1 MTDWAPWPQNRAA
14 GPRDTLPQ
22 RTPGASGTGWAEPA
36 PGAVF
41 LEYIRL
47 DGPDGPELAGDTEF
61 PPPPEVL
68 GRVLDGLRKLS

>member
-1 MTDWAPWPQNRAA
+1 MTDRAPWPHHRAA
-14 GPRDTLPQ
+14 CPRDTLPQ
-22 RTPGASGTGWAEPA
+22 RTPGASSTGWAEPA
-36 PGAVF
+36 HGAPF

-47 DGPDGPELAGDTEF
+47 DGPELAGETEF